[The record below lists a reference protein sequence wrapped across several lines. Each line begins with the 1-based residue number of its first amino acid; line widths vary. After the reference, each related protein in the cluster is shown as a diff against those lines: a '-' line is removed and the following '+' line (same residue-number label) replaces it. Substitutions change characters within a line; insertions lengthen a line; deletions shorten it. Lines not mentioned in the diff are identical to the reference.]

1 MTSLAAGEVRPPLL
15 LPFNYTLTRASMHSI
30 GRGDSVG
37 SLALESLD
45 ESDVCFVCFVSSR
58 RQKKMKP
65 IPSKTRPQPPNNLK
79 STPSHSLS
87 EQPLLLAERVRRLQQ
102 ELSLERAA
110 KEELAA
116 LLRAAEASAAAEREA
131 RAAAEAARD
140 AGVGALP
147 HAPAP
152 PPPSSSGRANND
164 SAPNDDEESDVDELE
179 LLQRQVHA
187 LKESREKLIDAL
199 DSANDEAAA
208 ATTDALSLGQ
218 ALSAARAETST
229 WEAAAQES
237 VARADALADLLED
250 ASRWSGGG
258 GGGGGGSSA
267 SAGRSG
273 AASAAAAA
281 VSASPPPRGGDSLL
295 AAERA
300 ARAVAEAR
308 VTALCVELGR
318 ARRSADELAAAVGP
332 ALAAVEAKLA
342 AVRWPC

>member
-1 MTSLAAGEVRPPLL
+1 MS
-15 LPFNYTLTRASMHSI
+15 ASS
-30 GRGDSVG
+30 
-37 SLALESLD
+37 A
-45 ESDVCFVCFVSSR
+45 SSR
-58 RQKKMKP
+58 RDVEKKMKP

-147 HAPAP
+147 HAPGP

-208 ATTDALSLGQ
+208 AAADALSLGQ
-218 ALSAARAETST
+218 ALSAARAENST
-229 WEAAAQES
+229 WEAGAQEA
-237 VARADALADLLED
+237 VARADALADFLED
-250 ASRWSGGG
+250 ASRWSG

-273 AASAAAAA
+273 AASA